1 MGIFNLIKF
10 RFRCDSCSEEQD
22 FFAQC
27 RTPKYHS
34 PSNVHFDGK
43 EYFYRIGDV
52 MEWHDDPE
60 LETEWPGPYAFVSNL
75 RGAGSIYV
83 IERCWGKCPGCGKAY
98 SFYFFIKDRQI
109 MRLIGHEDADL
120 NDNSVR
126 P

>member
-52 MEWHDDPE
+52 MEWHDDPK
-60 LETEWPGPYAFVSNL
+60 LEKEWPGDYAFVSKL
-75 RGAGSIYV
+75 EGPSVYL
-83 IERCWGKCPGCGKAY
+83 IERCSGECPGCHKAY
-98 SFYFFIKDRQI
+98 NFYFFLKDRQI